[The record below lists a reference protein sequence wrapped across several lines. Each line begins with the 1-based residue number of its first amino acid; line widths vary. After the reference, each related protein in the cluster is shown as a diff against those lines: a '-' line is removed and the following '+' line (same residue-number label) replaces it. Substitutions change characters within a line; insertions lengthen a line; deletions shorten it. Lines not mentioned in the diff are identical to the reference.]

1 MRILLVGEY
10 SRLHNTLKEG
20 LESFEHEV
28 IIVSDGDGFKS
39 FPTDY
44 SIAPK
49 WCNIFFINI
58 IRQAIFK
65 LTSFDIAKIERGIRF
80 YVLSPKLKKF
90 DVVQIINELPIHTI
104 PFFELFLLKK
114 LKKENSKFFVLSSG
128 VDFWNIS
135 YYLKN
140 KSFKSI
146 FQPLFE
152 NQQLKENYK
161 FCFNYLKPSHSKI
174 NKFLSNHC
182 DGIIATDFDYV
193 IPIVSHP
200 KFLGL
205 IPNPINISRLKIP
218 DVEMNDKIVIFLGI
232 NEWNYYQKGIS
243 YFEEALNIIKTKF
256 KEKVEIIIAKNLPYN
271 QYINLYNG
279 THIVLDQVFAND
291 QGYNALEAMAKGK
304 VVFTG
309 AEKDFIEYYEID
321 KNVCINAKPD
331 VEYLVDELSF
341 LIENPDEIIELGKRA
356 KKFIEDYHNYKKIAN
371 LYIETWQNQDKAV
384 QS

>member
-1 MRILLVGEY
+1 MRILLVGEF

-20 LESFEHEV
+20 LKSFGHEV
-28 IIVSDGDGFKS
+28 IIVSDGDGFKN

-44 SIAPK
+44 SIEPK
-49 WCNIFFINI
+49 WCNTFFINL

-80 YVLSPKLKKF
+80 YILSSKFKKY

-104 PFFELFLLKK
+104 PFLELFLLKK

-128 VDFWNIS
+128 VDFWNVS
-135 YYLKN
+135 YCLKN

-152 NQQLKENYK
+152 NNQLKKNYK
-161 FCFNYLKPSHSKI
+161 FCFDYLKQSHSKI

-182 DGIIATDFDYV
+182 NGIIATDFDYV
-193 IPIVSHP
+193 IPIENHP
-200 KFLGL
+200 KFIGL
-205 IPNPINISRLKIP
+205 IPNPINISKLKIQ
-218 DVEMNDKIVIFLGI
+218 EIEINDKIIIFLGI

-243 YFEEALNIIKTKF
+243 YFEETLKIVKEMF
-256 KEKVEIIIAKNLPYN
+256 GEKVEIIIAKNLPYN
-271 QYINLYNG
+271 EYINLYNG
-279 THIVLDQVFAND
+279 AHILLDQVFAND

-309 AEKDFIEYYEID
+309 AEKNFIEYYEID

-331 VEYLVDELSF
+331 VEYLVNQLSF
-341 LIENPDEIIELGKRA
+341 LIENPHEILSIGKRA
-356 KKFIEDYHNYKKIAN
+356 KKFIEDHHNYKKIAN
-371 LYIETWQNQDKAV
+371 LYIATWENQGKRV
-384 QS
+384 